1 MHTPKL
7 PVERNHLLGMGSRV
21 VALLPI
27 TGFWTSQIHS
37 SEFQNFVR
45 QLTLVLADAHI
56 VDSQRAQHHL
66 VHQAGHGNGGQGQ
79 QSADAVLGGSE
90 AREAEDL
97 TTFACGQGHDH
108 GKCAL

>member
-27 TGFWTSQIHS
+27 TGFWSSQIQS
-37 SEFQNFVR
+37 SNLKRCIR
-45 QLTLVLADAHI
+45 QLTLVLAVAHN

-66 VHQAGHGNGGQGQ
+66 VHQTGHGNGGQGQ
-79 QSADAVLGGSE
+79 QSAEAVLGSSE
-90 AREAEDL
+90 ARESKDL

-108 GKCAL
+108 GKRTL